1 MEGNGSVV
9 ATVATTAPVVET
21 AITGTQNET
30 PIDNVETQSIE
41 TTETTQTNE
50 TADDDSYSLDSET
63 EAETETTEE
72 QVALTDEK
80 FNEIIPD
87 ESIREIAKSIF
98 GDGITEEQAKKFL
111 EAVIL
116 DEQKQDAQRAEEI
129 EGIKAELQENN
140 FGLSSKAEFDGL
152 QNWVKGLPAE
162 VRKDFSIM
170 TSFELPKEV
179 VVANI
184 KLINT
189 LRKMSTKQRAGVS
202 KEANTF
208 NSEQSFAKKYTTE
221 EIKKMY
227 VDARMK
233 NVDGAEIEKLKKQA
247 KYSGISDVWI
257 NTVLK

>member
-63 EAETETTEE
+63 ETETTEE
-72 QVALTDEK
+72 QVALSEEK

-116 DEQKQDAQRAEEI
+116 DEQKQDAQRAEELAL
-129 EGIKAELQENN
+129 ECCQPTEEFEWYPVSTAVGNVRNQGAEL
-140 FGLSSKAEFDGL
+140 
-152 QNWVKGLPAE
+152 
-162 VRKDFSIM
+162 
-170 TSFELPKEV
+170 
-179 VVANI
+179 I
-184 KLINT
+184 KPL
-189 LRKMSTKQRAGVS
+189 
-202 KEANTF
+202 
-208 NSEQSFAKKYTTE
+208 
-221 EIKKMY
+221 
-227 VDARMK
+227 
-233 NVDGAEIEKLKKQA
+233 
-247 KYSGISDVWI
+247 
-257 NTVLK
+257 

>member
-1 MEGNGSVV
+1 MEGNGSTV

-21 AITGTQNET
+21 TITGTQNET
-30 PIDNVETQSIE
+30 PVDNVETQSIE
-41 TTETTQTNE
+41 TVETNE
-50 TADDDSYSLDSET
+50 TIDDDSYSLDSET
-63 EAETETTEE
+63 ETETTEE
-72 QVALTDEK
+72 QVALSEEK

-116 DEQKQDAQRAEEI
+116 DEQKHDAQRAEEI

-140 FGLSSKAEFDGL
+140 FGLSSEAEFDGL
-152 QNWVKGLPAE
+152 RNWVKGLPAE

-179 VVANI
+179 IVANI